1 MQAMW
6 RSLKPV
12 STFFR
17 RARFFSKLVLTGK
30 ARYACYLMEMRLRGV
45 DLGWQSTHD
54 LGLAKERAHD
64 HADSGGP
71 ELASLLRQI
80 RLRPGCTILD
90 LGCGKGGAM
99 ITFARS
105 GFKRVDGIELSP
117 ELCRVARRNL
127 GLLGLSD
134 VHVIECDAANFV
146 DFDGYDVVYM
156 FNPFPEKIVSEV
168 VSNLAVSLAGA
179 PRSIT
184 LIYRNP
190 VCDRA
195 ILNGPFERRRELTVG
210 QHVVYIYQTSP
221 EMSAPEQQRACS

>member
-134 VHVIECDAANFV
+134 VHVIEC
-146 DFDGYDVVYM
+146 
-156 FNPFPEKIVSEV
+156 
-168 VSNLAVSLAGA
+168 
-179 PRSIT
+179 
-184 LIYRNP
+184 
-190 VCDRA
+190 
-195 ILNGPFERRRELTVG
+195 
-210 QHVVYIYQTSP
+210 
-221 EMSAPEQQRACS
+221 ACSVSRSRFSSTGMESFVRAFKAKPICMRLNPASKLFWHPPSSNM